1 LTAHLVNIA
10 DFLAS
15 LSQPDIALK
24 DIIVLQKV
32 QLKYKLHAHQ
42 VHSLII
48 LELWENPNAEYAH
61 LDLTVLVLPSTLS
74 LVQLQLMEIGLEF
87 KALKLASNAQQGGVA
102 LYLA

>member
-1 LTAHLVNIA
+1 LTAHQVNIA

-15 LSQPDIALK
+15 HSLPDIVLK

-32 QLKYKLHAHQ
+32 LLKYKLHVNQ
-42 VHSLII
+42 VHSSII

-61 LDLTVLVLPSTLS
+61 LDLTALVLPSTLS
-74 LVQLQLMEIGLEF
+74 LVHLQLMGIGLEF

>member
-32 QLKYKLHAHQ
+32 LLRYKLHVHQ
-42 VHSLII
+42 VHSSII
-48 LELWENPNAEYAH
+48 LELWGNPNAEFAH
-61 LDLTVLVLPSTLS
+61 LDLTVLVLPSTLF
-74 LVQLQLMEIGLEF
+74 LVQLQLMAIGLES